1 MARAAQI
8 GRNRLIAVDKVKVYG
23 YSPSG
28 NCHKLRMLLTQ
39 LGHGFEWIEID
50 SAHGATRSA
59 EYLAKNPNGKVPMIE
74 LDDGRIMVESNAIL
88 CWLADGTP
96 YFAGDSW
103 QRAQTLAWM
112 FFEQYSH
119 EPYVAVARFICG
131 WTPLD
136 SPRRADLPKLRERG
150 GQALAV
156 MDKHLTSNPWF
167 SSLGYGIADIALFA
181 YTHCAEDGGFDLSRY
196 PAIENWLA
204 RISAQPG
211 FMPMPVYAAENI
223 DLIAKSR

>member
-1 MARAAQI
+1 MI
-8 GRNRLIAVDKVKVYG
+8 TVYG

-39 LGHGFEWIEID
+39 LGREFRWVETD
-50 SAHGATRSA
+50 SAHGATRTP

-88 CWLADGTP
+88 CWLADGTQ
-96 YFAGDSW
+96 YFAGDAW

-131 WTPLD
+131 WTPWD

-150 GQALAV
+150 DAALAV
-156 MDKHLTSNPWF
+156 MEKHLAANDWF

-181 YTHCAEDGGFDLSRY
+181 YTHCADDGGFELSRY
-196 PAIENWLA
+196 PHIQDWLA
-204 RISAQPG
+204 RVRAQPN
-211 FMPMPVYAAENI
+211 FVPMPPYADENFA
-223 DLIAKSR
+223 LIAKTKQAGG

>member
-1 MARAAQI
+1 MI
-8 GRNRLIAVDKVKVYG
+8 TVYG

-39 LGHGFEWIEID
+39 LGREFRWVETD
-50 SAHGATRSA
+50 SAHGATRTP

-74 LDDGRIMVESNAIL
+74 LDDGRVMVESNAIL
-88 CWLADGTP
+88 CWLADDTK
-96 YFAGDSW
+96 YFAGDAW

-150 GQALAV
+150 DQALAV
-156 MDKHLTSNPWF
+156 MERHLAANPWF

-181 YTHCAEDGGFDLSRY
+181 YTHCAEDGGFELSRY
-196 PAIENWLA
+196 PRIQDWLA
-204 RISAQPG
+204 RVRTQPG
-211 FMPMPVYAAENI
+211 FLPMPAYADENI
-223 DLIAKSR
+223 ALIAQTKQVGG